1 MFVNFSMYKLLSI
14 LLFAVVFSQSQIVA
28 FPGAEGFGAYS
39 KGGRG
44 GQILFV
50 TNLNDYNPENE
61 TPIEGSL
68 RRAVETNGPRTILF
82 RVSGIIELK
91 SNLRIFNPFITI
103 AGQSAPG
110 DGICLKNYE
119 ISIWTHDVIIRY
131 IRCRPG
137 DEMGVDKEGGFET
150 DAISMYEFS
159 ENVIIDHCSASWS
172 IDETISL
179 WSREPNNPP
188 LSVTV
193 QWCIISESL
202 NDSYHPKGPHGYGS
216 LIRFT
221 GGASFHHNLYAHHF
235 SRNPHVDTYL
245 GDMTLDFRNNAI
257 YNYGQPGNMMFHPIN
272 MNYVGNY
279 LKPGP
284 DAQTLDIGVFLFAE
298 SSMGVSLFQ
307 YITSFGQNVRRIY
320 PAGNIIEGK
329 DYDNQWDMFYKVYN
343 RNKMDKP
350 FEVASVTTEFAEN
363 AFENVL
369 MYAGATLPK
378 RDGVDLRIIAD
389 VRNGTGHIIDSQTQV
404 GGWPNLE
411 SAPAF
416 IDSDNDGLPDD
427 WEIKHGL
434 DPTINLDNNLDNDGN
449 GYTNI
454 EEWLNGTIPQLPNP

>member
-1 MFVNFSMYKLLSI
+1 M
-14 LLFAVVFSQSQIVA
+14 
-28 FPGAEGFGAYS
+28 
-39 KGGRG
+39 
-44 GQILFV
+44 

-61 TPIEGSL
+61 APIEGSL
-68 RRAVETNGPRTILF
+68 RLAVETNGPRTILF

-110 DGICLKNYE
+110 DGLCLKNYE

-137 DEMGVDKEGGFET
+137 NEMGVDKEGGFET

-172 IDETISL
+172 IDETVSL

-188 LSVTV
+188 LIVTV

-245 GDMTLDFRNNAI
+245 GDMTLDFRNNVI
-257 YNYGQPGNMMFHPIN
+257 YNYGQPGNTMFHPIN

-279 LKPGP
+279 LKPGL
-284 DAQTLDIGVFLFAE
+284 DA
-298 SSMGVSLFQ
+298 
-307 YITSFGQNVRRIY
+307 
-320 PAGNIIEGK
+320 
-329 DYDNQWDMFYKVYN
+329 
-343 RNKMDKP
+343 
-350 FEVASVTTEFAEN
+350 
-363 AFENVL
+363 
-369 MYAGATLPK
+369 
-378 RDGVDLRIIAD
+378 
-389 VRNGTGHIIDSQTQV
+389 QTQV

-411 SAPAF
+411 SAPPF
-416 IDSDNDGLPDD
+416 IDSDNDGLHDD

-434 DPTINLDNNLDNDGN
+434 DPTNNLDNNLDNDGD

-454 EEWLNGTIPQLPNP
+454 EEWLNGTIPQLSNP